1 MKRALQISLF
11 VAVALGGC
19 SLIIDDTAH
28 HVTNH
33 CAADVD
39 CASGAHCDATMSMCV
54 QAPTLPYELWL
65 QIAAPND
72 ATGLVPTPVDLGP
85 YVSFSGSIP
94 LGVPRQSA
102 VRGTVRRDGLPVTA
116 QITFTPTSATS
127 SPIGARSVSTRT
139 TTSLGALDFST
150 SVQSRGTYD
159 VLVEPLGES
168 RATVPPFRSPTPLM
182 VGASD
187 TALQIMLPPSRDE
200 THIEGD
206 LVEPSGAALVG
217 SFEVLAVDR
226 ASGALRSSV
235 ATTTVAAPGHFSIA
249 LRPSTAAFDLVIRPT
264 TAQQAEGLVPTY
276 RVHPEVLLPDPHGHV
291 TVLVPARVLPVH
303 WAGTVEY
310 PESRGV
316 RPVVGAVVQLHSD
329 NVVDSTTGVIGS
341 LDVTLTTDAYGSYDG
356 FVLPGTYTVSITP
369 SSDPELGVFH
379 EQRDLHPATGSTD
392 ILGHVFHLPLRTVL
406 GATVQSPDG
415 DLVRDAHIQ
424 ATPRGI
430 ALAGLTDP
438 DVARLARPASAVSGP
453 MGDFRLELDVG
464 VYDVFVEPPDGSGFA
479 WTVVLDYGIGGTTAT
494 LADVMQVDAPVVVE
508 SDITWLDGGALS
520 GAEVRAFAITP
531 DHRAVM
537 VGRTTSDAHGHARML
552 VPAMLGSHDPT
563 MALHRL

>member
-1 MKRALQISLF
+1 MRRLPY
-11 VAVALGGC
+11 VALTLALAGC

-28 HVTNH
+28 HVMNH

-54 QAPTLPYELWL
+54 QQPTLPYDLWL
-65 QIAAPND
+65 EIAPPND
-72 ATGLVPTPVDLGP
+72 PTGGIVTPVDLGP

-102 VRGTVRRDGLPVTA
+102 VRGTVRRDGMPVTA
-116 QITFTPTSATS
+116 QITFTPTSPTS

-139 TTSLGALDFST
+139 TTSAGALDFST
-150 SVQSRGTYD
+150 SVPSRGTYD
-159 VLVEPLGES
+159 VLVEPLGEF
-168 RATVPPFRSPTPLM
+168 RATVPPFRSPSPLTI
-182 VGASD
+182 GASD
-187 TALQIMLPPSRDE
+187 TALQIVLPLDE
-200 THIEGD
+200 MRIEGD
-206 LVEPSGAALVG
+206 LVEPSGAALMG

-226 ASGALRSSV
+226 ASGALLSSV
-235 ATTTVAAPGHFSIA
+235 ATTTAAAPGHFSIA
-249 LRPSTAAFDLVIRPT
+249 LRPSMAPFDLVIRPT

-276 RVHPEVLLPDPHGHV
+276 RVHPEVLLPDPHGLV
-291 TVLVPARVLPVH
+291 TVLVPTRVLPVH

-316 RPVVGAVVQLHSD
+316 RPVGAAVIQLHSD

-341 LDVTLTTDAYGSYDG
+341 LDVTLTTDAYGGYDG

-369 SSDPELGVFH
+369 SSDEELGVFH
-379 EQRDLHPATGSTD
+379 ERRDLHPATGSTD

-430 ALAGLTDP
+430 ALVGLTDP
-438 DVARLARPASAVSGP
+438 DVARLARPATAVSGP

-508 SDITWLDGGALS
+508 SDLTWLDGGALS